1 MFARVEHFLFEGIGS
16 EMSTRRCPRTTQRTI
31 VSRSEGRSGNETKQ
45 TRGARLEGGLAVRTY
60 GVELKT
66 AGMRIRDQ
74 LLRSLAHFLTKY
86 QWLLDTYVIVSQ
98 CRRIM
103 FIHIN
108 VRASY
113 ILVIRRWDQREYPWN
128 LGVAIIIQM

>member
-60 GVELKT
+60 GVELSRKFLS
-66 AGMRIRDQ
+66 GEKIGPGDQ
-74 LLRSLAHFLTKY
+74 NFRNNGSGRTIF
-86 QWLLDTYVIVSQ
+86 S
-98 CRRIM
+98 
-103 FIHIN
+103 
-108 VRASY
+108 
-113 ILVIRRWDQREYPWN
+113 
-128 LGVAIIIQM
+128 